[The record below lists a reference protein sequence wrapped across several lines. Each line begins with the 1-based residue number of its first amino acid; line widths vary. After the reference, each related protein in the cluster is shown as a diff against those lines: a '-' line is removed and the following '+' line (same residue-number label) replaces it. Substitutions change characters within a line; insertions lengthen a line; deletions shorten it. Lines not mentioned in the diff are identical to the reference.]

1 MRDSTEY
8 MNTEKR
14 NGQRTALLTGL
25 TAAGGT
31 GAAVALARRARRRK
45 RSAAE
50 RAQAAARKLPG
61 QAKKLPGQAKKLSDQ
76 WSKGISSRM
85 EAPEWRLWGLA
96 AVAMTWFLVRM
107 AEIRQLRRM
116 NRILISSRA

>member
-31 GAAVALARRARRRK
+31 GAALALARRARRRN

-50 RAQAAARKLPG
+50 RAQAAARRLPDR
-61 QAKKLPGQAKKLSDQ
+61 AKKLPAQAKKLSDQ
-76 WSKGISSRM
+76 WSKGVSSKL
-85 EAPEWRLWGLA
+85 EEPDWRLWGLA
-96 AVAMTWFLVRM
+96 GLVITWFLVRM
-107 AEIRQLRRM
+107 SEVRQLRKM
-116 NRILISSRA
+116 NRILISRA

>member
-61 QAKKLPGQAKKLSDQ
+61 QAKKLSDQ

>member
-1 MRDSTEY
+1 MRDSTDY
-8 MNTEKR
+8 MDTEKR

-31 GAAVALARRARRRK
+31 GAALALARRARKRK
-45 RSAAE
+45 RSTAE
-50 RAQAAARKLPG
+50 RAQAAAKKLPDR
-61 QAKKLPGQAKKLSDQ
+61 AKRLPGQAKKLSDQ

-85 EAPEWRLWGLA
+85 EEPEWRLWGLA
-96 AVAMTWFLVRM
+96 ALAVTWFLVRM
-107 AEIRQLRRM
+107 TEVRQLRRM